1 MPQQCRPG
9 GSTEFSSDLSAIDGD
24 VPKQVRSRGC
34 RYGKDPVGALHLP
47 AAHMN
52 GRYDDLIRMQLVK
65 QHGNGRYIRNRIPGP
80 DLMKMYLL
88 HRLPVHVSLCLRNGG
103 IDLYD
108 IVTDRL
114 FQRKLHHKIP
124 DLSERPMNMMVMS
137 VVVVI
142 MVGMVM
148 VVMIM
153 VVMIVVIVVVVIM
166 IVVVLTLLLTMYQH
180 PDMCPGDPAF
190 LCGFHPVFH
199 IRDAQPVQSFDHLLR
214 FRKKL
219 QKCRR
224 QHVPGSSHT
233 TVKIECSHRSL
244 LPI

>member
-1 MPQQCRPG
+1 
-9 GSTEFSSDLSAIDGD
+9 
-24 VPKQVRSRGC
+24 
-34 RYGKDPVGALHLP
+34 
-47 AAHMN
+47 MN
-52 GRYDDLIRMQLVK
+52 

-137 VVVVI
+137 MVVVI
-142 MVGMVM
+142 MVGMIVVIVGMIVVGMIVSM
-148 VVMIM
+148 VVMIVVM
-153 VVMIVVIVVVVIM
+153 VIMIVVGMIVVGIVVMIMIMVGMIVVIVVVVIM
-166 IVVVLTLLLTMYQH
+166 IMVVVITLLLTMYQH

-224 QHVPGSSHT
+224 QHVPGSSHAA
-233 TVKIECSHRSL
+233 VKIQCSH
-244 LPI
+244 